1 MSPQLPK
8 EVLDLGPYDF
18 IYSFD
23 VFVHVDLHTFHQTL
37 LNLKPL
43 MTTETRLFLSVANL
57 CSDLGFS
64 RFSKQRSFKV
74 AGFYCKFS
82 GLITLIKVMSPDIVR
97 TCLDCAGYQVVQ
109 TSCKELS
116 LEHFKEVPNENL
128 YYQRDILFVVK
139 LKSS

>member
-1 MSPQLPK
+1 VSPQLPK
-8 EVLDLGPYDF
+8 EVLDLGPIDF

-23 VFVHVDLHTFHQTL
+23 VYVHVDLHTFHQTL

-82 GLITLIKVMSPDIVR
+82 DLITLIKVMSPDIVR
-97 TCLDCAGYQVVQ
+97 TCLDRAGYQVVQ

-139 LKSS
+139 LKST